1 MDTTI
6 NLSTDGHAWD
16 ANQFVSELTA
26 ILGVRGSG
34 KSNTASALVEELL
47 DKGVPIVVV
56 DIEGEY
62 WGLRSDYQL
71 LIVGDTRRADLS
83 LNPPEY
89 AVIAEEPA
97 AGPVGHSGLLQSP

>member
-6 NLSTDGHAWD
+6 NLSTDGRAWD

-56 DIEGEY
+56 DIEG
-62 WGLRSDYQL
+62 GVPRSIYQQCPN
-71 LIVGDTRRADLS
+71 GQ
-83 LNPPEY
+83 N
-89 AVIAEEPA
+89 
-97 AGPVGHSGLLQSP
+97 Q